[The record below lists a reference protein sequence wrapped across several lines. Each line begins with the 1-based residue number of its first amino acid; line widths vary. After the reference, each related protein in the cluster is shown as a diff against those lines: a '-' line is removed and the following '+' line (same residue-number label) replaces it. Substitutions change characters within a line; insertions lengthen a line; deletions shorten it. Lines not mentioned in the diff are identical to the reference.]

1 MKRLACFLAAVC
13 YLFPLSLNAQGSI
26 EIDETPVVREMMH
39 RFTEINRSKTT
50 VEGWRIQV
58 LATTD
63 RQRMER
69 ELQQFR
75 ILYPNTRVDWV
86 HNSPYYK
93 IRAGAFRTK
102 QEALRI
108 QYLLRKDYPG
118 AFPAVDQTIQPSE
131 LLN

>member
-1 MKRLACFLAAVC
+1 MKRLACLLAAAC
-13 YLFPLSLNAQGSI
+13 CLFAMPLGAQGSI
-26 EIDETPVVREMMH
+26 EIDESPVIREMMN
-39 RFTEINRSKTT
+39 RFAEINQRKTT
-50 VEGWRIQV
+50 VEGWRIQI

-118 AFPAVDQTIQPSE
+118 SFPAVDQTIQPFE